1 VEPLRIVPSTTS
13 TRLAPQDVDE
23 MALKRLRE
31 MRAFLSINN
40 ITDVHNNSSLASD
53 GDDNELY
60 EYRLSKW
67 RHPAHYAMYDNRVT
81 LRVSDEDGSI
91 PIISFPEINNAKELR
106 ATIRS
111 IYWLNNRNNVT
122 AAKLGVNDDAISA
135 TYTNSDED
143 YDDITNKRR
152 ISLAFNTIKTC
163 NQLSSSE
170 LDVRCAKRYISLE
183 VRQGV
188 DILTYHIGQMIQ
200 HIEEKWTGV
209 IVGWIPNTKHDI
221 VPQYV
226 VLVDTNDATLFQL
239 PALLNLVS
247 QTNLSPII
255 VDSGGGEGIFNALTK
270 EYFTKFI
277 PPTEDERGGGGQY
290 VPNRILEYMY
300 PLDRQMGKLVN
311 DDKKN
316 CEQQKQSHQ
325 EVIEEGDNCNP
336 LYKGID
342 SVSWLPSVHHDH
354 SHNNNNI
361 TDVDTTTTTTTTT
374 SDDDGVIKTL
384 PLFPLGT
391 MIYLPGSTHILSIFE
406 PRYRKMYDDIMSIGS
421 KRFVVSACHP
431 TEDGKFA
438 RMGVLFEITD
448 MEDISQVVGDRV
460 KYICNHRVIGRVKLH
475 SVLNPKA
482 WVTKETYLEAE
493 GTIIYDDVD
502 NNSTVMTT
510 NNDPTELLK
519 KNADEN
525 ALEKQ
530 LAQCYRD
537 IVDMQHD
544 LNEGLLISTDTD
556 DDSVLGFTEGNQF
569 WKFVNV
575 WQSYSQLR
583 LKVEQDNLHRGFYE
597 STIGLSRK
605 ENITT
610 GDDDSNVI
618 ENLSP
623 ELQLELKDLQRLIT
637 DSSKR
642 TWLDWTLSMQKIL
655 EAKNHVERLKLMI
668 YFVEVERKRLE
679 RKKTSRDILL
689 GLSPT

>member
-1 VEPLRIVPSTTS
+1 
-13 TRLAPQDVDE
+13 
-23 MALKRLRE
+23 
-31 MRAFLSINN
+31 
-40 ITDVHNNSSLASD
+40 
-53 GDDNELY
+53 
-60 EYRLSKW
+60 
-67 RHPAHYAMYDNRVT
+67 
-81 LRVSDEDGSI
+81 
-91 PIISFPEINNAKELR
+91 
-106 ATIRS
+106 
-111 IYWLNNRNNVT
+111 
-122 AAKLGVNDDAISA
+122 
-135 TYTNSDED
+135 
-143 YDDITNKRR
+143 
-152 ISLAFNTIKTC
+152 
-163 NQLSSSE
+163 
-170 LDVRCAKRYISLE
+170 
-183 VRQGV
+183 
-188 DILTYHIGQMIQ
+188 
-200 HIEEKWTGV
+200 
-209 IVGWIPNTKHDI
+209 
-221 VPQYV
+221 
-226 VLVDTNDATLFQL
+226 
-239 PALLNLVS
+239 
-247 QTNLSPII
+247 
-255 VDSGGGEGIFNALTK
+255 
-270 EYFTKFI
+270 
-277 PPTEDERGGGGQY
+277 
-290 VPNRILEYMY
+290 
-300 PLDRQMGKLVN
+300 
-311 DDKKN
+311 
-316 CEQQKQSHQ
+316 
-325 EVIEEGDNCNP
+325 
-336 LYKGID
+336 
-342 SVSWLPSVHHDH
+342 VHHDH
-354 SHNNNNI
+354 SHNNNI
-361 TDVDTTTTTTTTT
+361 TDVDTTTTTA
-374 SDDDGVIKTL
+374 SDDDGVIETL

-475 SVLNPKA
+475 SVLNPRA
-482 WVTKETYLEAE
+482 WVTKETYLEVE
-493 GTIIYDDVD
+493 GTIIYDDV

-583 LKVEQDNLHRGFYE
+583 LKMEQDNLHRGFYE
-597 STIGLSRK
+597 TTLGFSRK

-610 GDDDSNVI
+610 GII
-618 ENLSP
+618 ENLLLLTQKPAEVLGGLSP
-623 ELQLELKDLQRLIT
+623 ELQLELKDLQRLII

-679 RKKTSRDILL
+679 RKKHRGVRSVPNLNGD
-689 GLSPT
+689 